1 MTGLP
6 TPPATLAAMLPSDTL
21 AGTAALV
28 VGAGFVAETAA
39 AGLKEIGAEV
49 SRTDLADPEAVQ
61 RTVGSTGAD
70 VLLVV
75 TPDLSEPEHADGVSL
90 GSWRSGPGA
99 MLESAFGA
107 LAAFG
112 AVRGDNGGVALVT
125 VDPVALHGGPGVA
138 AAAGAQA
145 ALVGLVQSLAVEWS
159 PRDLRIN
166 ALAAGGFG
174 GAGRAGPPGNIPAL
188 RLGEARELAWMVQY
202 LCSPYAAYLT
212 GTTLTVDGGDSL
224 KRYLLE
230 PVHTRDE
237 FLRGGS

>member
-1 MTGLP
+1 
-6 TPPATLAAMLPSDTL
+6 MLPPDTL

-39 AGLKEIGAEV
+39 AGLTEIGAAV
-49 SRTDLADPEAVQ
+49 SKIDLADAKAVQ
-61 RTVGSTGAD
+61 HTVGATDAE
-70 VLLVV
+70 VLVIV
-75 TPDLSEPEHADGVSL
+75 PPDLTEPEIADGVSL
-90 GSWRSGPGA
+90 GSWQAGPGS

-112 AVRGDNGGVALVT
+112 AARAENGGVALIT
-125 VDPVALHGGPGVA
+125 VDPVALHGGPGAA

-159 PRDLRIN
+159 PRDLRVN
-166 ALAAGGFG
+166 ALAVGHFSGAG
-174 GAGRAGPPGNIPAL
+174 GAGLPGNIPAL
-188 RLGEARELAWMVQY
+188 RLGEARELAWMIEY

-212 GTTLTVDGGDSL
+212 GTTITVDGGDSL

-230 PVHTRDE
+230 PVHTRNE
-237 FLRGGS
+237 FLRGGR